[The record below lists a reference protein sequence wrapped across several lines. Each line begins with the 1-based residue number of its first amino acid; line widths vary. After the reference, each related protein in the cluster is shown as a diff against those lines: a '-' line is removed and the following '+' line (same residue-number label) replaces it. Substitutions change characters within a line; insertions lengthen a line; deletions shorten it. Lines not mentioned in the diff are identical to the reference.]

1 MYDNSTRS
9 TNHMG
14 NGLNDG
20 MLSIG
25 LFILVC
31 FFFFSF
37 SNFFFFFTTNIY
49 LGRVK
54 PMIGMTGQV
63 GKGIGRD
70 SRCNLNPGKL
80 DFSHYFFSTL
90 LAGILIDYDYQWK

>member
-1 MYDNSTRS
+1 M
-9 TNHMG
+9 NHTG
-14 NGLNDG
+14 NGPNNG

-25 LFILVC
+25 LFISM
-31 FFFFSF
+31 FFFSF
-37 SNFFFFFTTNIY
+37 LFFFFNTNIY
-49 LGRVK
+49 LGRAK

-63 GKGIGRD
+63 GKGIG
-70 SRCNLNPGKL
+70 NLRHISNPCRL

>member
-1 MYDNSTRS
+1 
-9 TNHMG
+9 
-14 NGLNDG
+14 
-20 MLSIG
+20 
-25 LFILVC
+25 
-31 FFFFSF
+31 
-37 SNFFFFFTTNIY
+37 
-49 LGRVK
+49 
-54 PMIGMTGQV
+54 MIGMTGQV